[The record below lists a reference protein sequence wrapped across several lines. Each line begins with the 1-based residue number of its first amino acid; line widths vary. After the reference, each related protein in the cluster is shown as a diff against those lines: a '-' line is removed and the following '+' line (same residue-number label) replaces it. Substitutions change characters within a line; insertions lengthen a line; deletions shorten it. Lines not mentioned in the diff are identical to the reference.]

1 MAHPKHFFVGGLLSL
16 VLGVLLVSCA
26 TAPRNPEISET
37 AQFIAVM
44 NSLAQA
50 WNDGNADRAVACFTE
65 DAVYTEPPDKQ
76 IYRGRDALYRFFG
89 GAAGRPGKMTMQWH
103 HLAYNPD
110 TNVGFGEFT
119 FTYGSTVHGIAVVR
133 VRAGRIANWREYW
146 YESPLTW
153 DQFSRS
159 NPF

>member
-89 GAAGRPGKMTMQWH
+89 GAAGRHGGMTMRWH

-110 TNVGFGEFT
+110 THVGFGEFT
-119 FTYGSTVHGIAVVR
+119 FTYGSTVHGITVVR
-133 VRAGRIANWREYW
+133 IRAGKIANWREYW